1 VNSSAIAKIL
11 GSGERMGVYDV
22 DDSQMAAGSTLGAP
36 RIVLV
41 MKATGAIERV
51 YSPDAGETMIGT
63 IVAHHWDENS
73 GINLRPLPGTF
84 HIHPDRQEHVFE
96 LTNGVEVTE
105 SIYVL
110 NSQPVGDKLDPPAA
124 YYSITLRNVGDEA
137 ANVATY
143 LFAQLKGSL
152 GPDLEVR
159 YDGRRHA
166 FVVANHSKKEFVRVF
181 GALSKP
187 ASYEVGHDHGK
198 TSNEGIPGTCSG
210 STDVVGADPL
220 GTFHFSS
227 ALGPGESVELCLKI
241 AFSCEG
247 EAEALAH
254 YSAAPTADEA
264 RDATRRHYSQILE
277 RTVLMTPDSE
287 VNRGVLWAK
296 ANMLRVL
303 LRTQTGWNFVN
314 DPTRSNNSVARDTA
328 WFAMGADY
336 MMPRFAR
343 EALLYYIE
351 HLEPSGMA
359 IEYYDVRNGKP
370 ADYRLNIND
379 DTPLLILALWHHYS
393 ATGDREFLERVYP
406 NAVKAAR
413 YILSQRNDMGLVW
426 CTATDTSD
434 WGIVGWRNVIDGY
447 RLSGATTEV
456 NSECYAALGR
466 IAQMAQVLGHGDD
479 ELEFRE
485 HARALREAINT
496 HLFDSTRNLYYMNID
511 VDGSIRTDV
520 TGDLVFPIMFGVADP
535 NTAAHIISKLS
546 VAEFWTEAGIRTV
559 PRTSPMYSPTQ
570 GYGLLGGVWS
580 NVTFWFAMASA
591 RFNPEFMAYALST
604 SFKHYAQDPRRNNTV
619 PGQFSEW
626 LHGETLANQGMMLS
640 PWFPPHYI
648 WAAIEGAGGLNLY
661 WDGPSVTPRL
671 APDWKWLGVR
681 NVLLG
686 GKELSWFAI
695 RQPDLR
701 LYSTFEFKESAEGTV
716 YETDCTDAIRLTG
729 EAAAPMGLQR
739 GNEYAIL
746 IGNTTERTITTAL
759 RLEGAARGK
768 YHVRCFTSLRGEWVD
783 SEISSDDLGTGLPLE
798 LDRHGFCALILEG
811 LL

>member
-1 VNSSAIAKIL
+1 
-11 GSGERMGVYDV
+11 MGVYDV
-22 DDSQMAAGSTLGAP
+22 ADSQMATGSTLGAP
-36 RIVLV
+36 RIVVLI
-41 MKATGAIERV
+41 KATGAIEKV
-51 YSPDAGETMIGT
+51 YSPEAGEGMIGT
-63 IVAHHWDENS
+63 IVAHHWDEDS

-84 HIHPDRQEHVFE
+84 YIHPERQEHTFE
-96 LTNGVEVTE
+96 LTNGIQVTE
-105 SIYVL
+105 CIHVL
-110 NSQPVGDKLDPPAA
+110 NSQPVGDKADPPAA
-124 YYSITLRNVGDEA
+124 YYSITLRNITEERA
-137 ANVATY
+137 HVATY
-143 LFAQLKGSL
+143 LFAQLKGTI

-159 YDGRRHA
+159 YDGHRHA
-166 FVVANHSKKEFVRVF
+166 FVVSNRSKGEFVRVF

-187 ASYEVGHDHGK
+187 DSYEVGHDHGK
-198 TSNEGIPGTCSG
+198 ASAEGIPGILSR
-210 STDVVGADPL
+210 STDVLGADPL

-227 ALGPGESVELCLKI
+227 TLKPGDEVEICCKVS
-241 AFSCEG
+241 FSTEG
-247 EAEALAH
+247 EEDALACYSSAPPDAEARARSRAH
-254 YSAAPTADEA
+254 YAE
-264 RDATRRHYSQILE
+264 ILQ

-336 MMPRFAR
+336 MMPKFAR
-343 EALLYYIE
+343 ESLLYYIE

-359 IEYYDVRNGKP
+359 IEYYDVRDGTP

-379 DTPLLILALWHHYS
+379 DTPLLILALWHHYN
-393 ATGDREFLERVYP
+393 ATGDRMFLERVYP
-406 NAVKAAR
+406 NALKAAR
-413 YILSQRNDMGLVW
+413 YILSQRNESGLVW
-426 CTATDTSD
+426 CTATETSD
-434 WGIVGWRNVIDGY
+434 WGIAGWRNVIEGY

-456 NSECYAALGR
+456 NSECFAAFQR

-496 HLFDSTRNLYYMNID
+496 HLFDKERNLYFMNID

-520 TGDLVFPIMFGVADP
+520 TGDLVFPVMFGVADQD
-535 NTAAHIISKLS
+535 TAAHIISKLS

-570 GYGLLGGVWS
+570 GYGLLGGIWS

-604 SFKHYAQDPRRNNTV
+604 AFKHYAQDPRRNNTV

-648 WAAIEGAGGLNLY
+648 WAAIEGAGGLNLSF
-661 WDGPSVTPRL
+661 DEPSVTPRL

-681 NVLLG
+681 NVLFA
-686 GKELSWFAI
+686 GKSLSWFAI
-695 RQPDLR
+695 RQPELR
-701 LYSTFEFKESAEGTV
+701 MYSTFAFKESVDGTV
-716 YETDCTDAIRLTG
+716 YDSDCTDQCRLTG
-729 EAAAPMGLQR
+729 EAAAPMALKR

-746 IGNTTERTITTAL
+746 VGNTSERTITTAL
-759 RLEGAARGK
+759 CMEGVARGK
-768 YHVRCFTSLRGEWVD
+768 YRARFYSSLRGEWVENEVS
-783 SEISSDDLGTGLPLE
+783 SEDLAGGVPLE
-798 LDRHGFCALILEG
+798 IDRHGFCALLLEG
-811 LL
+811 RL